1 MKSQLTGKDPEA
13 GKDWGQGE
21 KGMTEDD
28 ITDSVD
34 MSLSKLREIAKVKED
49 WHEVT
54 KNWTQ
59 LSDWTTLE
67 LASHLQLIQ
76 AHF

>member
-34 MSLSKLREIAKVKED
+34 MSLSKLREIAKVKEA